1 MWCTFY
7 AQLTLQ
13 DFNLIFC
20 LQYCK
25 MVPHLSKSQLQLA
38 ELLHAL
44 AKSSKH
50 ESSRLNIWLA
60 QLQLMRDSHWNH
72 YKPCPPW
79 WTTVQADTYMV
90 HCKNISIY
98 IFINIQLCHLYC
110 ILFPPCFFLPQI
122 RAEKQLGSL
131 FLVTVLAHVLC
142 DKPYF
147 Y

>member
-1 MWCTFY
+1 MLSSHY
-7 AQLTLQ
+7 KISTL
-13 DFNLIFC
+13 FFRLE
-20 LQYCK
+20 YCK

-50 ESSRLNIWLA
+50 KSSRLNIWLA
-60 QLQLMRDSHWNH
+60 QLQLMRDRHWNH

-110 ILFPPCFFLPQI
+110 ILFPPCFFCLKSEQKNNW
-122 RAEKQLGSL
+122 AAC
-131 FLVTVLAHVLC
+131 FLSQFLLMFYVTNHIFINF
-142 DKPYF
+142 KN
-147 Y
+147 